1 MEAQL
6 TNTARGE
13 IGDHPHIVKLHDTY
27 FDQPPFYLE
36 EEYVEGRDLR
46 WWCEAQGGVDKVPLE
61 GRLEIVA
68 QAADAL
74 QAAHDAGVIHRDVK
88 PGNILISGRW
98 PSDDQLSTINSS
110 TLQKQ
115 ELQTTQNQY
124 IIK

>member
-1 MEAQL
+1 
-6 TNTARGE
+6 
-13 IGDHPHIVKLHDTY
+13 VKLHDTY

-98 PSDDQLSTINSS
+98 PLTINYQPSTHQLSRNKNYKRLRISI
-110 TLQKQ
+110 L
-115 ELQTTQNQY
+115 
-124 IIK
+124 